1 MAKKSVAKRSA
12 AKDTASAAE
21 KPVKTTSANKA
32 LSVKDTVGARAAAV
46 ATNRWATLKETDGVF
61 DKDPR
66 KEVINISI
74 MENGPPEVDAEL
86 AKEGNEAA
94 DGYSYQQVGP
104 GVMIG
109 MREGDAELAKEGN
122 EEAADKYSYQQVGPG
137 VMIGMREGGEFES
150 VDGFGWKD
158 AADKAAHGN
167 PAGQGAARLA
177 DMQ

>member
-12 AKDTASAAE
+12 AKDTADGAQ
-21 KPVKTTSANKA
+21 KPARTTSANKA

-46 ATNRWATLKETDGVF
+46 ATNRWATLKETDGIF

-86 AKEGNEAA
+86 AAEGNE
-94 DGYSYQQVGP
+94 
-104 GVMIG
+104 
-109 MREGDAELAKEGN
+109 N
-122 EEAADKYSYQQVGPG
+122 ADKYTYQQVGPG

-150 VDGFGWKD
+150 VDGFGWRD
-158 AADKAAHGN
+158 AEDKAAHGN

>member
-12 AKDTASAAE
+12 AKETASKAE
-21 KPVKTTSANKA
+21 KPAGTTSANKA
-32 LSVKDTVGARAAAV
+32 ISVKDTVDARAAAV
-46 ATNRWATLKETDGVF
+46 ATNRWATLKQTDGIF
-61 DKDPR
+61 DHDPR
-66 KEVINISI
+66 KEVINIAI
-74 MENGPPEVDAEL
+74 MENGPPEVDADL
-86 AKEGNEAA
+86 AREGNEAA
-94 DGYSYQQVGP
+94 ND
-104 GVMIG
+104 
-109 MREGDAELAKEGN
+109 
-122 EEAADKYSYQQVGPG
+122 YSYQQVGPG

>member
-109 MREGDAELAKEGN
+109 MREG
-122 EEAADKYSYQQVGPG
+122 
-137 VMIGMREGGEFES
+137 GEFES

>member
-12 AKDTASAAE
+12 AKDTASDAE

-109 MREGDAELAKEGN
+109 MREG
-122 EEAADKYSYQQVGPG
+122 
-137 VMIGMREGGEFES
+137 GEFES

>member
-12 AKDTASAAE
+12 AKDAAGEAE
-21 KPVKTTSANKA
+21 KPARTTSANKA

-46 ATNRWATLKETDGVF
+46 ATNRWATLKETDGIF

-74 MENGPPEVDAEL
+74 MENGPPEVDGSL
-86 AKEGNEAA
+86 AAEGNEN
-94 DGYSYQQVGP
+94 
-104 GVMIG
+104 
-109 MREGDAELAKEGN
+109 AE
-122 EEAADKYSYQQVGPG
+122 KYTYQQVGPG

-150 VDGFGWKD
+150 VDGFGWRD
-158 AADKAAHGN
+158 AEDKAAHGN

>member
-12 AKDTASAAE
+12 AKETASAPE
-21 KPVKTTSANKA
+21 KPAKTTSANKA
-32 LSVKDTVGARAAAV
+32 LSVKDTVGARAVAV
-46 ATNRWATLKETDGVF
+46 ATNRWATLKETDGIF
-61 DKDPR
+61 DKDLR

-74 MENGPPEVDAEL
+74 MENGPPEV
-86 AKEGNEAA
+86 
-94 DGYSYQQVGP
+94 
-104 GVMIG
+104 
-109 MREGDAELAKEGN
+109 DAELAKEGN

>member
-12 AKDTASAAE
+12 AKETASKAE
-21 KPVKTTSANKA
+21 KPAGTTSANKA
-32 LSVKDTVGARAAAV
+32 ISVKDTVSARAAAV
-46 ATNRWATLKETDGVF
+46 TTNRWATLKEADGIF

-74 MENGPPEVDAEL
+74 MENGPPEVDGEL

-94 DGYSYQQVGP
+94 SH
-104 GVMIG
+104 
-109 MREGDAELAKEGN
+109 
-122 EEAADKYSYQQVGPG
+122 YSYQQVGPG

-167 PAGQGAARLA
+167 PNGGGAARIA
-177 DMQ
+177 DVR